1 MAKIREKNFTAAN
14 NEGRTEDKTKFYF
27 VLTVREDLYLR
38 EPELK
43 GHGIVRWVGQ
53 QVKNVN
59 RRESKVLRALK
70 ALIKLCNFYLSD
82 FVLPGAVLYS
92 RCTACQCGLTNDI

>member
-1 MAKIREKNFTAAN
+1 MDE
-14 NEGRTEDKTKFYF
+14 EERTENKTKFYS
-27 VLTVREDLYLR
+27 VLTVPKDLYLR

-43 GHGIVRWVGQ
+43 GRGVVRWVGQ

-70 ALIKLCNFYLSD
+70 ALIKLCNFNLSD

-92 RCTACQCGLTNDI
+92 CCTACQCGLTNDI